1 MNRKSKKNDK
11 PWRPRVVVNM
21 NTGTRVETPRNVYTK
36 QTRNETK
43 QKLKKGTF
51 E

>member
-1 MNRKSKKNDK
+1 MKRKSKKIQK
-11 PWRPRVVVNM
+11 PRVIINM
-21 NTGTRVETPRNVYTK
+21 NTGTRVETPRKAYTK

>member
-1 MNRKSKKNDK
+1 MKRKSKRIEK
-11 PWRPRVVVNM
+11 PRVMIKM
-21 NTGTRVETPRNVYTK
+21 NTGTRVETTRKAYTK

-43 QKLKKGTF
+43 HKLKKGTF

>member
-1 MNRKSKKNDK
+1 MKRKSKKIEK
-11 PWRPRVVVNM
+11 PRVIIKM
-21 NTGTRVETPRNVYTK
+21 NTGTRVETPRKAYTK

>member
-1 MNRKSKKNDK
+1 MKRKSKKIEK
-11 PWRPRVVVNM
+11 PRVMIKM
-21 NTGTRVETPRNVYTK
+21 NTGTRVETTRKAYTK